1 MFGVTQIMTENYMY
15 MTKPSGLMFSQEVI
29 CTVNAIYRAA
39 APWATSQAQYTYLV
53 GTIQT

>member
-15 MTKPSGLMFSQEVI
+15 MTKPSGLMFAQEVI
-29 CTVNAIYRAA
+29 CTVNTIYRAA
-39 APWATSQAQYTYLV
+39 APWATSQAQHTYLV